1 MAAEDFFDN
10 QFCNTDVMDDY
21 MIINSTNI
29 VNQYEKQQK
38 EKVDLESFLLLT
50 VVGKGS
56 YAKVVLVRKKDNNK
70 IYAMKILKKAY
81 IEKKK

>member
-1 MAAEDFFDN
+1 
-10 QFCNTDVMDDY
+10 
-21 MIINSTNI
+21 
-29 VNQYEKQQK
+29 
-38 EKVDLESFLLLT
+38 VDLESFSLLT

-56 YAKVVLVRKKDNNK
+56 YAKVVLVRKKDNDK